1 MITTDQ
7 LDRLRRNMQ
16 PNNQKALRG
25 NPHAPGFPRRFVGA
39 GIFAGNRP
47 RGTTHDTRIKYPSAA
62 NHNAAYDTDAAWP
75 YIQPW
80 FVIWPGKAHK
90 SVNSHLEIAA
100 IRYAFCYR
108 ETGWTAV
115 TSITSQFASEHLPY
129 ISSIGVNDT
138 VDHTYNDI
146 TSKNYF
152 NFASGLNPIKAQ
164 ASARITIPTPE
175 NLQCV
180 YIEVEGRVFRI
191 DAGGVDDRSVSE
203 FCLQSGADYY
213 PHATESMSGM
223 LAVCSRFVAQH
234 SGVSKITCATISPPG
249 AELYR
254 NSTYKGRVSMT
265 ENEFIAT
272 DPIFIP

>member
-47 RGTTHDTRIKYPSAA
+47 RGTTHDTRIKYPSAE
-62 NHNAAYDTDAAWP
+62 NHNASYDTDAAWP

-80 FVIWPGKAHK
+80 LVIWPGKAHK
-90 SVNSHLEIAA
+90 SANSHLEIAA

-108 ETGWTAV
+108 ETGWTSV
-115 TSITSQFASEHLPY
+115 TSVTSQFESEHLPY
-129 ISSIGVNDT
+129 ISSVGVNDP
-138 VDHTYNDI
+138 VDHTY
-146 TSKNYF
+146 TSSKNYF
-152 NFASGLNPIKAQ
+152 NFAAGLNPIFAQ
-164 ASARITIPTPE
+164 VPARIAIPTPAD
-175 NLQCV
+175 LICL

-191 DAGGVDDRSVSE
+191 DAGGVDDRAVSE
-203 FCLQSGADYY
+203 FCLQAGADYY
-213 PHATESMSGM
+213 PHATESMPGM

-234 SGVSKITCATISPPG
+234 SGVSKITCATISPSG

-254 NSTYKGRVSMT
+254 NSAYKGRVSIT
-265 ENEFIAT
+265 ENEFILT
-272 DPIFIP
+272 DPAFIP

>member
-1 MITTDQ
+1 VITTDQ

-25 NPHAPGFPRRFVGA
+25 NPHAPSFPRRFVGS

-62 NHNAAYDTDAAWP
+62 NHNAAYDTDSVWP

-80 FVIWPGKAHK
+80 FVIWPGKSHK

-115 TSITSQFASEHLPY
+115 TSITSQFASNHLPY
-129 ISSIGVNDT
+129 ISSVGVNDA
-138 VDHTYNDI
+138 VDHTYNNI

-152 NFASGLNPIKAQ
+152 NFAAGLNPIFAQ
-164 ASARITIPTPE
+164 APARIEIPTPTD
-175 NLQCV
+175 LICL

-191 DAGGVDDRSVSE
+191 DAGGVDDRAVSE
-203 FCLQSGADYY
+203 FCLQSGGDYY
-213 PHATESMSGM
+213 PHASESMPGM
-223 LAVCSRFVAQH
+223 LAVCSRFVNQH
-234 SGVSKITCATISPPG
+234 SGVSKITCATVSPPG
-249 AELYR
+249 AELHR
-254 NSTYKGRVSMT
+254 NSTYKGRVSVT
-265 ENEFIAT
+265 ENEFILT
-272 DPIFIP
+272 DPTFIP

>member
-7 LDRLRRNMQ
+7 IDRLRRNMQ

-25 NPHAPGFPRRFVGA
+25 NPHAPAFPRRFVGS

-47 RGTTHDTRIKYPSAA
+47 RGTSHDTRIKYPSAD
-62 NHNAAYDTDAAWP
+62 NHNAAYDTDATWGF
-75 YIQPW
+75 IQPW
-80 FVIWPGKAHK
+80 INIWPGKNHK

-100 IRYAFCYR
+100 IRYAFYIR
-108 ETGWTAV
+108 GSGWTDV
-115 TSITSQFASEHLPY
+115 TSITSQLDSEHLPY
-129 ISSIGVNDT
+129 VSSVGINDA

-152 NFASGLNPIKAQ
+152 NFASGLNPIHAKAP
-164 ASARITIPTPE
+164 SRIAIPTPE

-180 YIEVEGRVFRI
+180 YVEAEGRVFRI
-191 DAGGVDDRSVSE
+191 DAGGVDDRAVSE

-213 PHATESMSGM
+213 PHATEKMDGLLS
-223 LAVCSRFVAQH
+223 VCSRFVAQH
-234 SGVSKITCATISPPG
+234 SGVSKITCATVSPPG

-265 ENEFIAT
+265 EHEFILT
-272 DPIFIP
+272 DPTFIP

>member
-1 MITTDQ
+1 
-7 LDRLRRNMQ
+7 MQ

-25 NPHAPGFPRRFVGA
+25 NPHAPSFPRRFVGS

-47 RGTTHDTRIKYPSAA
+47 RGTTHDTRIKYPSAD
-62 NHNAAYDTDAAWP
+62 NHNAAYDTDSAWP

-80 FVIWPGKAHK
+80 IVIWPGKAHK

-100 IRYAFCYR
+100 IRYAFYIKHV
-108 ETGWTAV
+108 GWTGVESYAEQLA
-115 TSITSQFASEHLPY
+115 SQHLPY
-129 ISSIGVNDT
+129 ISSAGENDAVN
-138 VDHTYNDI
+138 HTY
-146 TSKNYF
+146 TGSPAKNYF
-152 NFASGLNPIKAQ
+152 NFSSSFNPIMAQ
-164 ASARITIPTPE
+164 APRIAIPNPE
-175 NLQCV
+175 QIECV
-180 YIEVEGRVFRI
+180 YIEAEGRVFRI
-191 DAGGVDDRSVSE
+191 DSGGVDDRSISE

-213 PHATESMSGM
+213 PHATESMPGM

-254 NSTYKGRVSMT
+254 NSTHKGRVSMT

-272 DPIFIP
+272 DPTFIP